1 MPVCVTKRLEEIRM
15 VASLRTDWFCVTL
28 LKISLKKCLAL
39 IYEYIRHAY
48 NSTKRL
54 LLKEQRETDPFI
66 LNPGSIFFYHYAS
79 REGIHTPSIIPNTP
93 CNLGSAIRINRRHM
107 TMPPRFVFR

>member
-1 MPVCVTKRLEEIRM
+1 MPVCLTKRLEEIRM

-28 LKISLKKCLAL
+28 LKISLKTCLAL
-39 IYEYIRHAY
+39 TYECIRHAY

-66 LNPGSIFFYHYAS
+66 LTPAVFF
-79 REGIHTPSIIPNTP
+79 
-93 CNLGSAIRINRRHM
+93 
-107 TMPPRFVFR
+107 

>member
-1 MPVCVTKRLEEIRM
+1 MPLCVTKRLEEIRM

-39 IYEYIRHAY
+39 TYEYIRHAY

-54 LLKEQRETDPFI
+54 LIKEQRETDPFI
-66 LNPGSIFFYHYAS
+66 LTPAVFFLPLRKQRRNAYT
-79 REGIHTPSIIPNTP
+79 IHHTKHS
-93 CNLGSAIRINRRHM
+93 
-107 TMPPRFVFR
+107 V